1 MESSQ
6 KDRRQLWIGTA
17 VSLLCLI
24 AIFLFIDPR
33 DIIDAFRH
41 ANYAYLGLTGLGVL
55 LFMLIRAIRWRFMMG
70 NQVNYGQVF
79 HVQNIGYMLNM
90 YLPFRLGDVAR
101 AVLMGSV
108 PPLTISQSISTM
120 VVERVLDLMFVVALL
135 PFTLAYAPTLPPKF
149 RSAALFTGV
158 LAVIAIVV
166 LIVAANLRPF
176 FRRLSTAVFNIIIL
190 IANALLN
197 IAVNRRP
204 FIRRLMTFI
213 FMPISRLDTQ
223 TWVRRVD
230 DILKGL
236 DSLTR
241 FKDGIILLFL
251 SVLVWLP
258 IIFAYWIGMQAVG
271 LNVTVPMAAF
281 VVCAAALSIA
291 APSSPGGVGVFQA
304 GVTAALAL
312 LGQPAAAS
320 ASFAFAYHAMNYVVL
335 TILGLIG
342 IVATGST
349 IGAVVRTT
357 QNYMKRE
364 KSVNREP

>member
-24 AIFLFIDPR
+24 AIFLFINPR

-70 NQVNYGQVF
+70 NQVKYGQVF

-120 VVERVLDLMFVVALL
+120 VVERVLDMMFVVALL
-135 PFTLAYAPTLPPKF
+135 PFTLAYAPTLPPEF
-149 RSAALFTGV
+149 RRAALLTGV
-158 LAVIAIVV
+158 LAVIAIVL
-166 LIVAANLRPF
+166 LIVAANQRPF
-176 FRRLSTAVFNIIIL
+176 FRRLATTVFNFIPR
-190 IANALLN
+190 IARVFNG
-197 IAVNRRP
+197 VVSQRPFNRRL
-204 FIRRLMTFI
+204 IIFI
-213 FMPISRLDTQ
+213 FTSISQIDTE

-230 DILKGL
+230 DILNGL

-241 FKDGIILLFL
+241 FKDGVILLFL

-271 LNVTVPMAAF
+271 LDVTVPMAAF

-320 ASFAFAYHAMNYVVL
+320 ASFAFAYHAVNYIVL

-342 IVATGST
+342 IAATGST

-364 KSVNREP
+364 KGVTSDE

>member
-55 LFMLIRAIRWRFMMG
+55 LFMIIRAIRWRFMMG
-70 NQVNYGQVF
+70 NQVKYGQVF

-120 VVERVLDLMFVVALL
+120 VVERVLDMMFVVALL
-135 PFTLAYAPTLPPKF
+135 PFTLAYAPTLPPEF
-149 RSAALFTGV
+149 QRAALIIGV
-158 LAVIAIVV
+158 LAVITIVV

-176 FRRLSTAVFNIIIL
+176 FWRLSTTV
-190 IANALLN
+190 LN
-197 IAVNRRP
+197 RIPWLN
-204 FIRRLMTFI
+204 TE
-213 FMPISRLDTQ
+213 

-230 DILKGL
+230 DVLKGL

-241 FKDGIILLFL
+241 LKDGAILLSL

-271 LNVTVPMAAF
+271 LDVTVPMAAF

-320 ASFAFAYHAMNYVVL
+320 VSFAFAYHAMNYLML

-342 IVATGST
+342 IAATGST

-364 KSVNREP
+364 KSLTSDE

>member
-1 MESSQ
+1 MESSP

-33 DIIDAFRH
+33 DIIDAFRQ

-55 LFMLIRAIRWRFMMG
+55 LFMLIRAVRWRFMMG
-70 NQVNYGQVF
+70 NQVKYGQVF

-120 VVERVLDLMFVVALL
+120 VVERVLDMMFIVVLL
-135 PFTLAYAPTLPPKF
+135 PFTLAYAPTLPPEF
-149 RSAALFTGV
+149 RQAALMTGV

-166 LIVAANLRPF
+166 LIVAANQRPF
-176 FRRLSTAVFNIIIL
+176 FRRLASSIL
-190 IANALLN
+190 SRIPWLN
-197 IAVNRRP
+197 
-204 FIRRLMTFI
+204 TE
-213 FMPISRLDTQ
+213 

-241 FKDGIILLFL
+241 FKDGAILLFL
-251 SVLVWLP
+251 SILVWLP

-271 LNVTVPMAAF
+271 LDVTVPMAAF

-342 IVATGST
+342 IAATGST

-364 KSVNREP
+364 KGVSRDA

>member
-120 VVERVLDLMFVVALL
+120 VVERVLDMMFVVALL
-135 PFTLAYAPTLPPKF
+135 PFTLAYAPTLPPEF

-158 LAVIAIVV
+158 LAVIAIIV
-166 LIVAANLRPF
+166 LIVAANQRPF
-176 FRRLSTAVFNIIIL
+176 FRRLAAIIL
-190 IANALLN
+190 DRIPWLN
-197 IAVNRRP
+197 
-204 FIRRLMTFI
+204 TE
-213 FMPISRLDTQ
+213 

-241 FKDGIILLFL
+241 FKDGVILLFL

-271 LNVTVPMAAF
+271 LDVTVPMAAF

-342 IVATGST
+342 IAATGST

-364 KSVNREP
+364 KNVTRDA

>member
-17 VSLLCLI
+17 VSILCLV

-55 LFMLIRAIRWRFMMG
+55 LFMIIRAIRWRFMMG
-70 NQVNYGQVF
+70 NQVRYGQVF

-120 VVERVLDLMFVVALL
+120 VVERVLDMMFIVALL
-135 PFTLAYAPTLPPKF
+135 PFTLAYAPTLPPEF
-149 RSAALFTGV
+149 QQAALITGV

-166 LIVAANLRPF
+166 LIVAANQRPF
-176 FRRLSTAVFNIIIL
+176 FRRLSTIIL
-190 IANALLN
+190 NRIPWLN
-197 IAVNRRP
+197 
-204 FIRRLMTFI
+204 TE
-213 FMPISRLDTQ
+213 

-230 DILKGL
+230 DVLKGL

-241 FKDGIILLFL
+241 RKDGVILLTL

-258 IIFAYWIGMQAVG
+258 IIFAYWIGMRAVG
-271 LNVTVPMAAF
+271 LDVTVPMAAF

-320 ASFAFAYHAMNYVVL
+320 ASFAFAYHAMNYLML

-342 IVATGST
+342 IAATGST
-349 IGAVVRTT
+349 IGAVVRAT

-364 KSVNREP
+364 KGVSRDE

>member
-6 KDRRQLWIGTA
+6 KDRRQLWVGTA
-17 VSLLCLI
+17 VSLLCLV

-70 NQVNYGQVF
+70 NQVRYGQVF

-120 VVERVLDLMFVVALL
+120 VVERVLDMMFIVALL
-135 PFTLAYAPTLPPKF
+135 PFTLAYAPTLPPEF
-149 RSAALFTGV
+149 QRAALITGV

-166 LIVAANLRPF
+166 LIVAANQRPF
-176 FRRLSTAVFNIIIL
+176 FRRLATLIL
-190 IANALLN
+190 
-197 IAVNRRP
+197 NRIP
-204 FIRRLMTFI
+204 
-213 FMPISRLDTQ
+213 RLDTE

-241 FKDGIILLFL
+241 LKDGVILLTL

-258 IIFAYWIGMQAVG
+258 IIFAYWIGMRAVG
-271 LNVTVPMAAF
+271 LEVTVPMAAF

-320 ASFAFAYHAMNYVVL
+320 ASFAFAYHAMNYLVL

-342 IVATGST
+342 IAATGST

-364 KSVNREP
+364 KGVGRDA

>member
-70 NQVNYGQVF
+70 NQVRYGQVF

-120 VVERVLDLMFVVALL
+120 VVERVLDMMFIVALL
-135 PFTLAYAPTLPPKF
+135 PFTLAYAPTLPPEF
-149 RSAALFTGV
+149 QRAALITGV

-166 LIVAANLRPF
+166 LIVAANQRPF
-176 FRRLSTAVFNIIIL
+176 FRRLATLIL
-190 IANALLN
+190 NRIPRLN
-197 IAVNRRP
+197 
-204 FIRRLMTFI
+204 T
-213 FMPISRLDTQ
+213 D

-230 DILKGL
+230 DVLKGL

-241 FKDGIILLFL
+241 LKDGVILLTL

-258 IIFAYWIGMQAVG
+258 IIFAYWIGMRAVG
-271 LNVTVPMAAF
+271 LDVTVPMAAF

-320 ASFAFAYHAMNYVVL
+320 ASFAFAYHAMNYLML

-342 IVATGST
+342 IAATGST

-364 KSVNREP
+364 KSLTSDE

>member
-1 MESSQ
+1 MESSP

-70 NQVNYGQVF
+70 NQVRYGQVF

-120 VVERVLDLMFVVALL
+120 VVERVLDMMFIVALL
-135 PFTLAYAPTLPPKF
+135 PFTLAYAPTLPPEF
-149 RSAALFTGV
+149 QRAALITGV

-166 LIVAANLRPF
+166 LIVAANQRPF
-176 FRRLSTAVFNIIIL
+176 FRRLATLIL
-190 IANALLN
+190 NRIPRLN
-197 IAVNRRP
+197 
-204 FIRRLMTFI
+204 T
-213 FMPISRLDTQ
+213 D

-230 DILKGL
+230 DVLKGL

-241 FKDGIILLFL
+241 LKDGVILLTL

-258 IIFAYWIGMQAVG
+258 IIFAYWIGMRAVG
-271 LNVTVPMAAF
+271 LDVTVPMAAF

-320 ASFAFAYHAMNYVVL
+320 ASFAFAYHAMNYLML

-342 IVATGST
+342 IAATGST

-364 KSVNREP
+364 KSLTSDE